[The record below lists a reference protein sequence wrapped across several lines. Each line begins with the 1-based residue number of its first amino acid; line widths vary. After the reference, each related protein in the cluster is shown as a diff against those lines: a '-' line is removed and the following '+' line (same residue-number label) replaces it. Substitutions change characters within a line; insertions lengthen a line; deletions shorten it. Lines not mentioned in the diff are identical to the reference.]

1 MVKFLLKVKVILH
14 PVFFIY
20 FITFNSFEYGEKT
33 EI

>member
-1 MVKFLLKVKVILH
+1 MVKFLLKVKVLLH

-20 FITFNSFEYGEKT
+20 FITFKIIEYGEKT